1 MELTVNGKTDEF
13 EDGITLPELIQQIGA
28 AQEQVAV
35 MINGKVIRRQDIGS
49 SELNNGDVVEI
60 LSFAGGG

>member
-13 EDGITLPELIQQIGA
+13 EDGISLACLIQQIGA
-28 AQEQVAV
+28 APERVAV
-35 MINGKVIRRQDIGS
+35 MINGKVVKREDVAAA
-49 SELNNGDVVEI
+49 ELSGGDVVEI